1 MPRYH
6 FDVRHLEDGDY
17 LEDNP
22 AGVELPDD
30 AAAREFALNVMRG
43 LADSL
48 DEDWT
53 GWTMEVTEG
62 GRPVWRLPFD
72 AMKLR
77 KPLVN

>member
-1 MPRYH
+1 MPRYL
-6 FDVRHLEDGDY
+6 FDVHHFDGDY

-30 AAAREFALNVMRG
+30 AAAQEFAFKVMRG
-43 LADSL
+43 LVQSL

-72 AMKLR
+72 AIPPR
-77 KPLVN
+77 KPLAS